1 MSNTQTT
8 LTQKLNI
15 IAKVLSQL
23 AGIRFVEPSYSFA
36 IHSSIILFIH
46 VLSIN
51 YADKSISFK
60 FSSTFAI
67 SGEFRRHEQFSILQP
82 VPQHS
87 GQERD
92 RARRGQYCHVRDK
105 SW

>member
-1 MSNTQTT
+1 MSNTQTA

-23 AGIRFVEPSYSFA
+23 AGIRFVEPVEPSLSFA

-46 VLSIN
+46 VLSIMLIN
-51 YADKSISFK
+51 LFHLFI

-67 SGEFRRHEQFSILQP
+67 SGEFRRHE
-82 VPQHS
+82 
-87 GQERD
+87 
-92 RARRGQYCHVRDK
+92 
-105 SW
+105 